1 MFCEVRKNVIKV
13 FTDYSTMHVKLNL
26 KQLMKN
32 NSKY

>member
-1 MFCEVRKNVIKV
+1 MFCEVRENVPKV
-13 FTDYSTMHVKLNL
+13 FTDYCTMHLKLNL